1 MRGRF
6 IKMYITPDNILLTEP
21 FTHEPVHIHCPF
33 FYFRLSLKRSI
44 GGIVTG
50 TIHNSLVS
58 KSKLTHLF
66 FRTTQYEIHNCAEF
80 WFCQTLIR
88 VFHPTPS
95 KVFRHA
101 LRNGLILV
109 YRPYPTAF
117 YNLKIQSF
125 PLAVISSLVYG
136 VFPAAFCPVALL
148 FVALRGGYAF
158 HHVHVH
164 HLP

>member
-6 IKMYITPDNILLTEP
+6 IKMYITPDNILLTES
-21 FTHEPVHIHCPF
+21 FTHEPVHILCPF

-58 KSKLTHLF
+58 KSKLPHLKLRSAQYKIHDRAK
-66 FRTTQYEIHNCAEF
+66 FR
-80 WFCQTLIR
+80 FCQIR
-88 VFHPTPS
+88 IGIFYPTPG
-95 KVFRHA
+95 KVFSHA
-101 LRNGLILV
+101 FRNRLVLV
-109 YRPYPTAF
+109 YRSHLTAL
-117 YNLKIQSF
+117 YNLKIQPF

-136 VFPAAFCPVALL
+136 VFPAAFRPVTLV
-148 FVALRGGYAF
+148 FVALRSGYAF

>member
-6 IKMYITPDNILLTEP
+6 IKMYITPDNVLLTES
-21 FTHEPVHIHCPF
+21 FTHEPVHILCPF

-58 KSKLTHLF
+58 KSKLPHLF
-66 FRTTQYEIHNCAEF
+66 FRATQYEIHNCAEF
-80 WFCQTLIR
+80 WLCQTLIR
-88 VFHPTPS
+88 VFYSTQG
-95 KVFRHA
+95 KVFSHA
-101 LRNGLILV
+101 FRNRLVLV
-109 YRPYPTAF
+109 YRSHLIAL
-117 YNLKIQSF
+117 YNLEIQPF
-125 PLAVISSLVYG
+125 PLAVISSLFYG
-136 VFPAAFCPVALL
+136 VFPAAFRPVTLV